1 MSNPI
6 LHPEKK
12 SHRNGDYTG
21 DEVML
26 ANRNSGTLLETLH
39 HEVTPAGA
47 HYLLNHFDIPFVAD
61 ASQWSLQIEG
71 QVSQALSVNLNELI
85 NLAEEQQLAKTLR
98 VTLECAGNGRA
109 LLAPRWPSQ
118 PWKYEAVGTSD
129 WHGIPLHHLLDKAKL
144 KTSCRELVFHG
155 TDEGIDGGDIHNFAR
170 SLSVDAALHDEVML
184 VWQMNGQPLL
194 PQHGF
199 PLRLIVPG
207 WYGMASVKWLNRI
220 EAIDHAFTGHQQVN
234 SYIYHK
240 EDSDEGVPVTH
251 IRVKSLMIPPGIPD
265 WSTRKRLVT
274 PGTVQLTGRAWS
286 GNGAAISKVEWCC
299 DDHWQEATL
308 EPTNH
313 KYGWTKWTANWQANS
328 GKHTLSCRATDANGD
343 TQPVDPPWD
352 KAGFGNNAI
361 QQLEVWVEPCPT

>member
-12 SHRNGDYTG
+12 SHRDGDYTG

-118 PWKYEAVGTSD
+118 PLS
-129 WHGIPLHHLLDKAKL
+129 L
-144 KTSCRELVFHG
+144 
-155 TDEGIDGGDIHNFAR
+155 IH
-170 SLSVDAALHDEVML
+170 
-184 VWQMNGQPLL
+184 
-194 PQHGF
+194 
-199 PLRLIVPG
+199 I
-207 WYGMASVKWLNRI
+207 
-220 EAIDHAFTGHQQVN
+220 
-234 SYIYHK
+234 
-240 EDSDEGVPVTH
+240 
-251 IRVKSLMIPPGIPD
+251 
-265 WSTRKRLVT
+265 
-274 PGTVQLTGRAWS
+274 
-286 GNGAAISKVEWCC
+286 
-299 DDHWQEATL
+299 
-308 EPTNH
+308 
-313 KYGWTKWTANWQANS
+313 
-328 GKHTLSCRATDANGD
+328 
-343 TQPVDPPWD
+343 
-352 KAGFGNNAI
+352 
-361 QQLEVWVEPCPT
+361 